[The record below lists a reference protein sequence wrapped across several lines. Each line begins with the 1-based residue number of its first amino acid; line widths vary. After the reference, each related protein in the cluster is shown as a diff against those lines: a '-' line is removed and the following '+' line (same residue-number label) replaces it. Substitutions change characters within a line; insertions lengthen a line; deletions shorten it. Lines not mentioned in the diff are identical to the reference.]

1 MKKIWLDTDPGI
13 DDAFAMAMLFA
24 SPQVEVVGVSTVFGN
39 VTVDLTTKNALILL
53 EAAGK
58 STIPVH
64 RGAYYP
70 LGVPL
75 GTSPFVHGHNGLGDM
90 PLPEPKT
97 AENPL
102 RAPQAIVDC
111 ILANPGE
118 ITLLPI
124 GPLTNIAMAYL
135 LEPRISQLVK
145 EVVIMGGAV
154 HCPGNITPTGEAN
167 FFHDPHAA
175 QLVISAGW
183 DIYLAGLDVCAYGMV
198 PNDLVDRIGNA
209 STPLAPYIKGA
220 VPFFQKFLTRFGL
233 HDCVEFPDALA
244 AAYILAPELFT
255 LEKVPLYVES
265 EGSCL
270 GQSIAVPYGK
280 WYEDISDPTPYKADH
295 YIAPVNV
302 MLKVDTDGFLSLIEK
317 LLT

>member
-1 MKKIWLDTDPGI
+1 MKKIWIDTDPGI

-24 SPQVEVVGVSTVFGN
+24 SPEVEVVGISSVFGN
-39 VTVDLTTKNALILL
+39 VTTDLTTKNARILL

-58 STIPVH
+58 THIPVC
-64 RGAYYP
+64 RGAYFP

-90 PLPEPKT
+90 PLPEPSMP
-97 AENPL
+97 ESPL

-111 ILANPGE
+111 ILSNPGQ

-154 HCPGNITPTGEAN
+154 HCPGNITPTAEAN

-183 DIYLAGLDVCAYGMV
+183 KIYLAGLDVCAYGIV
-198 PNDLVDRIGNA
+198 PQALVDKVCNA
-209 STPLAPYIKGA
+209 RTPLAPYLKGS
-220 VPFFQKFLTRFGL
+220 VPFFQKFLTHFGL

-244 AAYILAPELFT
+244 AAYILAPQLFT
-255 LEKVPLYVES
+255 LENVPIFVES

-270 GQSIAVPYGK
+270 GQSIPVPYGK
-280 WYEDISDPTPYKADH
+280 WYEDTSDATPYKADK

-302 MLKVDTDGFLSLIEK
+302 MLKADTAGFLALIEK

>member
-1 MKKIWLDTDPGI
+1 MKKVWIDTDPGI

-24 SPQVEVVGVSTVFGN
+24 SPEIEVVGVSTIFGN
-39 VTVDLTTKNALILL
+39 VTVEQTTRNTRILL

-58 STIPVH
+58 THIPVC
-64 RGAYYP
+64 RGASYP

-90 PLPEPKT
+90 PLPEPT
-97 AENPL
+97 MPESSL
-102 RAPQAIVDC
+102 RAPQAIVDS
-111 ILANPGE
+111 ILANPNE

-145 EVVIMGGAV
+145 EVIIMGGAV
-154 HCPGNITPTGEAN
+154 HCPGNITPTAEAN

-175 QLVISAGW
+175 QVVISAGW
-183 DIYLAGLDVCAYGMV
+183 NIFLAGLDVCAYGILPQTLLDKV
-198 PNDLVDRIGNA
+198 CSAN
-209 STPLAPYIKGA
+209 TPLAPYIKGS
-220 VPFFQKFLTRFGL
+220 VPFFQAFLTRFEI
-233 HDCVEFPDALA
+233 HDGVEFPDALA
-244 AAYILAPELFT
+244 AAYLLEPKLFT
-255 LEKVPLYVES
+255 LEKVPLFVET

-270 GQSIAVPYGK
+270 GQSIPVPFGK
-280 WYEDISDPTPYKADH
+280 WYEDQTDNTPYKADH
-295 YIAPVNV
+295 YIGPVNV
-302 MLKVDTDGFLSLIEK
+302 MLKADTQGFLKLIEK